1 MIEKKRLKRNYVDV
15 QTNIDDFNN
24 LSEGILNI
32 TKLPEVFTSG
42 KNVFKFSPNF
52 DVVDI
57 GYPIYIE
64 ILDSSGEPVFHEVL
78 EFQEKDDSI
87 NVVVYVYET
96 TKPGDCILTI
106 LSTIF
111 VDRDGNPLNADEVFE
126 QNYKYTHNLKINTK
140 KKNDSEIIY
149 LHYPQISI
157 QEKRY
162 SILEEKFDPEKQKT
176 ISGSADYFLSDGQVP
191 ILRARENLFKKDY
204 ENATIWFPYLSNEI
218 IPNLTTSSFSYT
230 SSIQKVLTP
239 YQIFLDSRVYATSS
253 MEVSNEIISSI
264 NQPYYIT
271 YNKIPLERNSTKN
284 IKSFAVVDIYN
295 LDPEA
300 GHVSRV
306 KVFGKSATKPNQS
319 YELFYDGAITE
330 KNYLVTASNYFV
342 ELPIGVFGDEIK
354 VFDFETKVTGS
365 INPYSYWKT
374 TSIKGAPTA
383 TIASSSTYL
392 LNPISVKPNAILSD
406 KQEIIL
412 EQKSEYSANFNDNT
426 VYSLIFDYSVEENS
440 YDNRE
445 PLLNVYA
452 SGSSF
457 VNNTEYGAF
466 VAEVPLTNRDDRFGL
481 DYSVKLPVNS
491 AGTGVIK
498 FLLRDGTSISNI
510 RIVSETDF
518 GFTPNISRL
527 YVPIKIDHR
536 NEFLD
541 FKIEYFNDSLQ
552 QANITSEIYSVFFNG
567 GNVYIYGDDSYITG
581 SQEVGNDSVIKSE
594 GYKGL
599 DEAKKNVLENNPLYY
614 YYRTTT
620 RGINSLYVKNN
631 DNTLWAWGYN
641 VSGQLGLGD
650 KVNRSSPIQ
659 VGTLKNWASAS
670 AGDDYTIA
678 VKTDGTI
685 WGWGSNTYR
694 RAGITGSGAASTSSP
709 VQIGTETNW
718 NKVFAGTNH
727 SLGMK
732 RDGSLWAW
740 GRNNNGQLGL
750 NDSVTR
756 SSPVQVGTETNWK
769 DAAVAQATTVAI
781 KNDGTLW
788 SWGSNDSTSGR
799 RTVETPTVVNRSLPV
814 RIGTL
819 SNWTS
824 VVGNQYHYIALN
836 TLGELWTWGEGG
848 NGVLGQVTDTLAKS
862 SPVQIGT
869 LKTWVSASTGKYHSL
884 AVKNDGT
891 LWGWGYNFRGA
902 LGQDDLIPRS
912 SPVQIGTGSNWL
924 YTHGGQDFTFGIDR
938 TGSFYAWG
946 DNEFGQLGLNSTSHY
961 SSSIR
966 ISTSSVRQLTSSL
979 FGWSFNVGDPFN
991 SGIKQ
996 NSVQLINEEG
1006 AYLDFATYPPLLD
1019 LTFKGSSSRLYVE
1032 SESGSILWDGK
1043 KIVVT
1048 GVEISSSV
1056 IVGSLLT
1063 GSLPDGV
1070 VSGSPQTLEHLYGT
1084 NIVSSSEQRFVLGLA
1099 ETDSPRFTNLTLDGD
1114 LTARQY
1120 IVSSSVYIVTQSFSS
1135 GSTIFGNDVNDNHE
1149 FTGSLRVLGNTHEIT
1164 GSVYTLGDVHIDGD
1178 LYADILISTASYA
1191 IFAETASILMGTGT
1205 GSFSGS
1211 FTGSFD
1217 ATGSFT
1223 GSHFGS
1229 ASLSGSFD
1237 GIFFGQGS
1245 GSFSGS
1251 FDATGSFTGS
1261 HFGSASLSGS
1271 FDGIFFGQGSGSFSG
1286 SHFGSASLSGSF
1298 DGTFSGQG
1306 SGSFSGS
1313 HFGSASL
1320 SGSFDGIFFGQGSGS
1335 FSGSHYGDF
1344 YGLAGSINGN
1354 FTGSFSGSFTGSF
1367 DATGSFSGSHFGY
1380 HEGTAS
1386 LSGSFTGSLSGTAS
1400 YAETASYLLGYGI
1413 GQFTGSF
1420 SGSFT
1425 GSFDATGSFSGS
1437 HFGSASLSGS
1447 FDGIFFGKGSGS
1459 FSGSHFGSASLS
1471 GSFDGIFRGQGS
1483 GSFSGS
1489 HFGSASLSGSFSGS
1503 HFGFLNDVV
1512 ALRTDFTSSMIASI
1526 PGAGSDTNIRQ
1537 IQDITFHT
1545 IQTVQSVQTSYANR
1559 QWATNATAVPP
1570 NPFGV
1575 GAYYTGEKYHK
1586 IIQIGRSPILTQSI
1600 LLNADTTVHPGAT
1613 LTVQRFVV
1621 RDGTNWPFG
1630 FSTSDPTGQLISG
1643 ADIDSAFTNPSAIIQ
1658 GLSATGSMLGTF
1670 TGSLRGGSFTGSAT
1684 GSFYASASIGNMQ
1697 RFVGIGS
1704 SSFIGVSNPGTASF
1718 IGLAS
1723 SGSLVEVFEAS
1734 LTNNNNQGW
1743 TIPTWAQKV
1752 TIICIGGGGAGG
1764 AGAFTAGSQTT
1775 DWKSGGG
1782 GGAGGSVAVASFH
1795 ARAFNPNTKYEIVVG
1810 VGGSKSAGLDGSGDT
1825 SIQRNG
1831 LASSFGKSD
1840 GSQYPYVIAFGGS
1853 GGQQGA
1859 VYPSSTNPFI
1869 HNIWSRGGLNL
1880 PNTYSPGYSV
1890 GGNGGYGGIS
1900 GSTNSNLCVNDG
1912 FLNFLDISLAA
1923 GNFSRL
1929 RSLDAYDFPY
1939 PSKIG
1944 FTDNNIDGF
1953 FGVFHTNGSQVAP
1966 TGGGGGSGYITSSNN
1981 TFNAGRGG
1989 GIHTNRP
1996 LNQSAVVSNTQF
2008 PNSGITTIINPN
2020 TNTVAPNLHFYNTL
2034 IGLGGRGGSTAG
2046 NYSATDGAKYGGGGG
2061 GGRAFINVASTD
2073 TRRLGGNGGQGVV
2086 VIISEA

>member
-32 TKLPEVFTSG
+32 TKLPEVFTAG

-64 ILDSSGEPVFHEVL
+64 ILDSGGEPVFHEVL

-149 LHYPQISI
+149 LHYPQVSI

-253 MEVSNEIISSI
+253 MEVSNEVISSI

-342 ELPIGVFGDEIK
+342 ELPIGVFGDEVK

-365 INPYSYWKT
+365 VNSYSYWKT
-374 TSIKGAPTA
+374 TSIKGAPSA
-383 TIASSSTYL
+383 TIVSSSTYL

-426 VYSLIFDYSVEENS
+426 VYSLIFDYSVEENR

-466 VAEVPLTNRDDRFGL
+466 VAEVPLTNRDDRFRL

-620 RGINSLYVKNN
+620 RGVHSAYVKNN
-631 DNTLWAWGYN
+631 DNTLWTWGN
-641 VSGQLGLGD
+641 NLLGQLGLND
-650 KVNRSSPIQ
+650 VAHRSSPVQ
-659 VGTLKNWASAS
+659 VGTLKQWASAS
-670 AGDDYTIA
+670 AGDSYTMAI
-678 VKTDGTI
+678 TI
-685 WGWGSNTYR
+685 SGSLWGWGLNTYR
-694 RAGITGSGAASTSSP
+694 QVGVNLAGSGLRSSP
-709 VQIGTETNW
+709 VQVGTETNW
-718 NKVFAGTNH
+718 NKVFAGTTH
-727 SLGMK
+727 TIGMK

-740 GRNNNGQLGL
+740 GRNHRGQLGL
-750 NDSVTR
+750 NDLVTR
-756 SSPVQVGTETNWK
+756 SSPVQIGTETYWK
-769 DAAVAQATTVAI
+769 DAAVAQNTTAAI

-788 SWGSNDSTSGR
+788 SWGDNDSTSGR
-799 RTVETPTVVNRSLPV
+799 KTVENPTVVDESSPV
-814 RIGTL
+814 QIGTR
-819 SNWTS
+819 SNWKS

-848 NGVLGQVTDTLAKS
+848 NGVLGQITDNLPKS

-869 LKTWVSASTGKYHSL
+869 LKTWVSASAGKYHSL
-884 AVKNDGT
+884 AIKNDGT
-891 LWGWGYNFRGA
+891 LWGWGYNIRGA
-902 LGQDDLIPRS
+902 LGQDDVIPRS
-912 SPVQIGTGSNWL
+912 SPIQIGTGSNWL

-966 ISTSSVRQLTSSL
+966 ISTSSVRPVTKSL

-1099 ETDSPRFTNLTLDGD
+1099 ETDSPRFSGLTIDGD

-1120 IVSSSVYIVTQSFSS
+1120 IVSSSVYIVTQSFSD
-1135 GSTIFGNDVNDNHE
+1135 GSTIFGNDTNDNHE

-1191 IFAETASILMGTGT
+1191 IFAETASILIGTGT

-1211 FTGSFD
+1211 FT
-1217 ATGSFT
+1217 
-1223 GSHFGS
+1223 
-1229 ASLSGSFD
+1229 
-1237 GIFFGQGS
+1237 
-1245 GSFSGS
+1245 GS

-1298 DGTFSGQG
+1298 DGIFFGQG

-1335 FSGSHYGDF
+1335 FSGSHF
-1344 YGLAGSINGN
+1344 GS
-1354 FTGSFSGSFTGSF
+1354 
-1367 DATGSFSGSHFGY
+1367 
-1380 HEGTAS
+1380 AS
-1386 LSGSFTGSLSGTAS
+1386 LSGSFDGIFRGQGS
-1400 YAETASYLLGYGI
+1400 
-1413 GQFTGSF
+1413 
-1420 SGSFT
+1420 
-1425 GSFDATGSFSGS
+1425 GSFSGS

-1447 FDGIFFGKGSGS
+1447 FDGIFFGQGSGS

-1503 HFGFLNDVV
+1503 HFGFLNDVHSFRQDV
-1512 ALRTDFTSSMIASI
+1512 FMNGSNTSSVVTTI
-1526 PGAGSDTNIRQ
+1526 PGAGSPTNIRQ
-1537 IQDITFHT
+1537 NQDITFYGLRVAKPFT
-1545 IQTVQSVQTSYANR
+1545 FFSGALFSNTVDNF
-1559 QWATNATAVPP
+1559 
-1570 NPFGV
+1570 FGV
-1575 GAYYTGEKYHK
+1575 GTFYENEVYHK
-1586 IIQIGRSPILTQSI
+1586 TIQIGRSPILTQSI
-1600 LLNADTTVHPGAT
+1600 LLNADTKVHAGAT
-1613 LTVQRFVV
+1613 LTTQRLVV
-1621 RDGTNWPFG
+1621 TASGNDWPFG
-1630 FSTSDPTGQLISG
+1630 TEIGENQLSGTSPVGLPNNFRN
-1643 ADIDSAFTNPSAIIQ
+1643 ALAIID
-1658 GLSATGSMLGTF
+1658 GLQATGSMRGTF
-1670 TGSLRGGSFTGSAT
+1670 TGSLSGGSFTGSAT

-1704 SSFIGVSNPGTASF
+1704 SSFIGVSNSGTASF
-1718 IGLAS
+1718 IGLVSSASYTMVYTS
-1723 SGSLVEVFEAS
+1723 SGTYTVNV
-1734 LTNNNNQGW
+1734 
-1743 TIPTWAQKV
+1743 PTWSQYV
-1752 TIICIGGGGAGG
+1752 TVVAIGGGGAGG
-1764 AGAFTAGSQTT
+1764 NGIFST
-1775 DWKSGGG
+1775 DS
-1782 GGAGGSVAVASFH
+1782 
-1795 ARAFNPNTKYEIVVG
+1795 T
-1810 VGGSKSAGLDGSGDT
+1810 
-1825 SIQRNG
+1825 
-1831 LASSFGKSD
+1831 
-1840 GSQYPYVIAFGGS
+1840 QYRFGGS
-1853 GGQQGA
+1853 GGGGA
-1859 VYPSSTNPFI
+1859 DCVYQKLHISTFSSALTIQVGTSGSRRVINSAVFPNGGDTKVKIGVNSLNQDIFLVAKGGYAGNNGTLQPTTNLVGINGAPP
-1869 HNIWSRGGLNL
+1869 HNSYYWSTGGG
-1880 PNTYSPGYSV
+1880 PGARASATISSGTSPG
-1890 GGNGGYGGIS
+1890 NE
-1900 GSTNSNLCVNDG
+1900 TNATPLP
-1912 FLNFLDISLAA
+1912 LAPDI
-1923 GNFSRL
+1923 N
-1929 RSLDAYDFPY
+1929 Y
-1939 PSKIG
+1939 
-1944 FTDNNIDGF
+1944 
-1953 FGVFHTNGSQVAP
+1953 NGSSNKTAAVAP
-1966 TGGGGGSGYITSSNN
+1966 TGGGAGGIITNNSTTVTSGGT
-1981 TFNAGRGG
+1981 GG
-1989 GIHTNRP
+1989 GFTTNRQTTNGSQQALGFVNLVRNYTNDSTP
-1996 LNQSAVVSNTQF
+1996 QRVNWN
-2008 PNSGITTIINPN
+2008 GII
-2020 TNTVAPNLHFYNTL
+2020 L
-2034 IGLGGRGGSTAG
+2034 GLGGRGGGSNGTAVKG
-2046 NYSATDGAKYGGGGG
+2046 GDFGGGGG
-2061 GGRAFINVASTD
+2061 GGRALHATTD
-2073 TRRLGGNGGQGVV
+2073 PNNQTTGSDGGAGA
-2086 VIISEA
+2086 VILIFEA

>member
-869 LKTWVSASTGKYHSL
+869 LKTWVSASAGKYHSL

-1120 IVSSSVYIVTQSFSS
+1120 IVSSSVYVVTQSFSS
-1135 GSTIFGNDVNDNHE
+1135 GSTIFGNDTNDNHE

-1251 FDATGSFTGS
+1251 
-1261 HFGSASLSGS
+1261 
-1271 FDGIFFGQGSGSFSG
+1271 
-1286 SHFGSASLSGSF
+1286 HFGSASLSGSF

-1320 SGSFDGIFFGQGSGS
+1320 SGSFDGIFYGQGSGS

-1367 DATGSFSGSHFGY
+1367 DATGSFTGSHFGY

-1447 FDGIFFGKGSGS
+1447 FDGILF
-1459 FSGSHFGSASLS
+1459 
-1471 GSFDGIFRGQGS
+1471 GQGS

-1489 HFGSASLSGSFSGS
+1489 HFGSASLSGSFQGEFDGTVVNGIVRGYPNTYQHILGGNYTASNIITVRNGGTPQPHVYQNNDILFKDFYYVPNSFVFSGS
-1503 HFGFLNDVV
+1503 TFFTAITTPGSENYNDYLGRGRFGS
-1512 ALRTDFTSSMIASI
+1512 TDTYYK
-1526 PGAGSDTNIRQ
+1526 NI
-1537 IQDITFHT
+1537 
-1545 IQTVQSVQTSYANR
+1545 V
-1559 QWATNATAVPP
+1559 
-1570 NPFGV
+1570 
-1575 GAYYTGEKYHK
+1575 
-1586 IIQIGRSPILTQSI
+1586 IGRNPLYDQTIN
-1600 LLNADTTVHPGAT
+1600 LNANTKVSPGAT
-1613 LTVQRFVV
+1613 LTVNRLVV
-1621 RDGTNWPFG
+1621 RDASDWPYGTPAG
-1630 FSTSDPTGQLISG
+1630 FAMIYPASAKIEGLEGTGSLQGSFTG
-1643 ADIDSAFTNPSAIIQ
+1643 SARVGI
-1658 GLSATGSMLGTF
+1658 LSASQANL
-1670 TGSLRGGSFTGSAT
+1670 TGSLRGAFTGSAT

-1723 SGSLVEVFEAS
+1723 SASLVQVFEAG
-1734 LTNNNNQGW
+1734 TNQGW
-1743 TIPTWAQKV
+1743 TIPTWAQTV

-1764 AGAFTAGSQTT
+1764 PGAYRVSSTQNWLTGG
-1775 DWKSGGG
+1775 SGGG
-1782 GGAGGSVAVASFH
+1782 GGDIVIQKFSASDFNPSTRYQVSVGGGGVASLGIDDIPL
-1795 ARAFNPNTKYEIVVG
+1795 ATDNSYKRD
-1810 VGGSKSAGLDGSGDT
+1810 GG
-1825 SIQRNG
+1825 
-1831 LASSFGKSD
+1831 ASTFGKSD
-1840 GSQYPYVIAFGGS
+1840 GSQYPFVIA
-1853 GGQQGA
+1853 
-1859 VYPSSTNPFI
+1859 Y
-1869 HNIWSRGGLNL
+1869 
-1880 PNTYSPGYSV
+1880 
-1890 GGNGGYGGIS
+1890 GGYGGSRGINTAAGSIS
-1900 GSTNSNLCVNDG
+1900 GSTSYPTNLAYYIKKEGNGYIPGGAGGIGLVSGSVNGRTGYDDG
-1912 FLNFLDISLAA
+1912 WLNFRTKATSVGVDT
-1923 GNFSRL
+1923 G
-1929 RSLDAYDFPY
+1929 SLDAFDLPPSHYNFANEFVRDFELFFRNIT
-1939 PSKIG
+1939 SKVS
-1944 FTDNNIDGF
+1944 T
-1953 FGVFHTNGSQVAP
+1953 
-1966 TGGGGGSGYITSSNN
+1966 TGGGGGGGISRTNVGYRG
-1981 TFNAGRGG
+1981 GRGG
-1989 GIHTNRP
+1989 AIANLRDTNF
-1996 LNQSAVVSNTQF
+1996 AVNWINAEPPKDSI
-2008 PNSGITTIINPN
+2008 GITKFDNPI
-2020 TNTVAPNLHFYNTL
+2020 TNTSAPSLRFYNTL
-2034 IGLGGRGGSTAG
+2034 IGMGGRGGSRQTGFLDLPTAG
-2046 NYSATDGAKYGGGGG
+2046 GKYGGGGG
-2061 GGRAFINVASTD
+2061 GGRATTTNQTTTPTD
-2073 TRRLGGNGGQGVV
+2073 SYGAAGGNGVV